1 MEQALLIVDKNMQS
15 RLIIDKKNLL
25 KISLT
30 EIYLYWYPFHSL
42 PVELWEISCKST
54 SFLLT
59 ENIKR
64 DNQGYGI
71 IYLFNSNIPT
81 HFFLQDKHNI
91 NAMSKNIKF
100 YVYSAQN
107 WVKAQWTFFCPSF

>member
-42 PVELWEISCKST
+42 PVDRKYQ
-54 SFLLT
+54 
-59 ENIKR
+59 KR
-64 DNQGYGI
+64 QGYGI

-81 HFFLQDKHNI
+81 HFCLQDKHNI

-100 YVYSAQN
+100 
-107 WVKAQWTFFCPSF
+107 